1 MSGGGNIQQAGTQA
15 QQANQMPW
23 QQAVAAAGQMPL
35 WQQGLMAATTG
46 SPQYGQGAPMLNQ
59 GIKQMLA
66 AGQQPQGPGGAQM
79 QRRPMMQGQV
89 APVGAGAPG
98 AVPGSAPQQPMAAA
112 PSMAPWMQGM
122 QGGQMGTQQMTP
134 QMMQQLAAMM
144 QARGGGMGG
153 GM

>member
-1 MSGGGNIQQAGTQA
+1 MSGGSQPAPGQQA
-15 QQANQMPW
+15 QQ
-23 QQAVAAAGQMPL
+23 AGQMPL
-35 WQQGLMAATTG
+35 WQQGLMSAITG
-46 SPQYGQGAPMLNQ
+46 SPQYGQNSPQLSQ
-59 GIKQMLA
+59 GLKQLLA
-66 AGQQPQGPGGAQM
+66 ASSQQPQGPGGAQM